1 MDAELVL
8 VFEVNMFHGVYVK
21 SRPRG
26 KWFLA
31 SLTISAESASADMD
45 TIIKQAK
52 LEDNLA
58 LEVKIQLFE
67 SGFYIPEILSEVKD
81 QKLLYN

>member
-1 MDAELVL
+1 
-8 VFEVNMFHGVYVK
+8 MFHGVYVK

-26 KWFLA
+26 KWYLA
-31 SLTISAESASADMD
+31 SLTISAESASEDMN

-52 LEDNLA
+52 LEDNIS
-58 LEVKIQLFE
+58 LEVKIQSFE
-67 SGFYIPEILSEVKD
+67 SGFYIPEILSEVKE